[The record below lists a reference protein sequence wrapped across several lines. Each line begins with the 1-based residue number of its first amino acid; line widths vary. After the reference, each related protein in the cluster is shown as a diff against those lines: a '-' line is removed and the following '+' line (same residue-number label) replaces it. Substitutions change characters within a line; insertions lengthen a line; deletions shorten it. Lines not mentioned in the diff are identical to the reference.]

1 MRSISF
7 FVPGLPRPA
16 GSKRAFVVKG
26 RAIVTDANPN
36 IREWKNAVTHEAAE
50 AMRLDGRGLFEGPLN
65 LNLFFA
71 MPRPKG
77 HYRTGKR
84 SGSLRENAPIHHT
97 TKPDATKLTRGTEDA
112 LTGIV
117 WKDDSQIASQHITKT
132 YDDQRIGCLICV
144 SEIVD

>member
-1 MRSISF
+1 MRSITF

-36 IREWKNAVTHEAAE
+36 IREWKNAVTHEASE
-50 AMRLDGRGLFEGPLN
+50 SMRRDARGLFTGPLWVVME
-65 LNLFFA
+65 FT
-71 MPRPKG
+71 MPRPKC
-77 HYRTGKR
+77 HYRTGKHA
-84 SGSLRENAPIHHT
+84 GQLRPDAPTWHT

-117 WKDDSQIASQHITKT
+117 WHDDAQISKQTISKRHGDHMGCWIT
-132 YDDQRIGCLICV
+132 V
-144 SEIVD
+144 HEIVE